1 MLSSYS
7 FIFAVLAGIL
17 PALFWLWF
25 WLREDNKSPEPKK
38 LLARA
43 FFAGMFAVPLVIP
56 FQFLASKYFSGY
68 PTILLLLWATV
79 EELFKFGSSFFA
91 VFHRKELDEPI
102 DAVIYLITT
111 ALGFVAIENTLFL
124 LSPMIENLN
133 GATNFISNSYL
144 ADTIITGNLRFVG
157 ASLLHIIASA
167 TIGIFIAFSFYKKP
181 KKRNHYTF
189 IGLIVAIALHTI
201 FNLFIMDENGSN
213 TLVVFSVLWLGVVGL
228 MLFFEKIKS
237 LAH

>member
-1 MLSSYS
+1 M
-7 FIFAVLAGIL
+7 
-17 PALFWLWF
+17 
-25 WLREDNKSPEPKK
+25 
-38 LLARA
+38 
-43 FFAGMFAVPLVIP
+43 
-56 FQFLASKYFSGY
+56 
-68 PTILLLLWATV
+68 
-79 EELFKFGSSFFA
+79 
-91 VFHRKELDEPI
+91 
-102 DAVIYLITT
+102 
-111 ALGFVAIENTLFL
+111 AIENTLFL